1 MVTDAAPHPAPR
13 CSTSRLRVPRGT
25 AAIAIATIGV
35 FALGAIAAP
44 SSVSHSAI
52 IGMVPFAAVLA
63 IAGLGQMLV
72 VQHGGIDLSVAGGI
86 SLAVVIVTHEPDG
99 DSSRLGGAVIMAIA
113 FAIGAGLVNG
123 LLVSRLRLSS
133 IIATLGVNALL
144 YGAVFAVSGG
154 TPRSTTRLLA
164 NIAGDTTWRV
174 PNAAWFAAAALIVVA
189 VLTKHT
195 VAGRRFEAIGA
206 SPTAA
211 RAIGLR
217 VRTHR
222 TLSFVWAQLLYCLAG
237 ILLAGITNQPT
248 AFQGDSLLLPSVAVV
263 VLGGTSLLGGRG
275 FPVST
280 ALAAL
285 FLRELQQ
292 FVLAL
297 GVDTSVQTV
306 VQAVALA
313 AGVALYSV
321 HWSSVWFRRR
331 LSGRRPG
338 PASHSPKDKDPP

>member
-1 MVTDAAPHPAPR
+1 M
-13 CSTSRLRVPRGT
+13 SRGFL
-25 AAIAIATIGV
+25 AIAAATIGV
-35 FALGAIAAP
+35 FVLGAIVAP

-63 IAGLGQMLV
+63 IAGLGQLLV

-86 SLAVVIVTHEPDG
+86 SIAVVVVTHEPDG
-99 DSSRLGGAVIMAIA
+99 DSSRLGAAVVMAVA
-113 FAIGAGLVNG
+113 FAIGAGLING
-123 LLVSRLRLSS
+123 LLVSRLRLNS

-164 NIAGDTTWRV
+164 NVAGDTSWNV
-174 PNAAWFAAAALIVVA
+174 PNAAWFAAAALVVVT

-206 SPTAA
+206 NPAAA
-211 RAIGLR
+211 RAVGLR
-217 VRTHR
+217 VRLHR
-222 TLSFVWAQLLYCLAG
+222 TLAFVWAQLLYCLAG

-275 FPVST
+275 FPIST

-297 GVDTSVQTV
+297 GVDTSVQTL

-313 AGVALYSV
+313 VGVALYSV
-321 HWSSVWFRRR
+321 DWSSLRRR
-331 LSGRRPG
+331 VFGRRPG
-338 PASHSPKDKDPP
+338 PASHSIQDKDPP

>member
-13 CSTSRLRVPRGT
+13 WNTARLRVPRGF

-63 IAGLGQMLV
+63 IAGLGQLLV

-99 DSSRLGGAVIMAIA
+99 DSSRLGGAVVMAIA
-113 FAIGAGLVNG
+113 FAVGAGLING

-174 PNAAWFAAAALIVVA
+174 PNAAWFATAALIVVT

-206 SPTAA
+206 NPTAA
-211 RAIGLR
+211 RAFGLR

-313 AGVALYSV
+313 VGVALYSV
-321 HWSSVWFRRR
+321 HWSSVRRR